1 MSSDKETALTPL
13 KTAGFKPSEKERE
26 RLRTVAAFFVFGALI
41 YATYSLVIAGAQ
53 DILAG
58 TFIQTSMVLVA
69 DIGPYFV
76 VTLIA
81 PYFMQKIPYFV
92 RIATVFLTGIGGFL
106 MLAFAKQVHWKL
118 MGVGIASFGYGVGEV
133 TFLALT
139 SFYHEVTVSAY
150 SAGTGAGF
158 IIAPLYY
165 TAMTT
170 WACVSPNAT
179 ILIMAAMLLLIFVCY
194 YAMDKK
200 HLGSPSSPA
209 ASECG
214 GRKYTP
220 IETDDAQAE
229 ETKSED
235 SENNDS
241 LSYQEKFMII
251 SQMLPNLIPIFIA
264 WFSEYM
270 IIQSVITTLAFPN
283 APFRPRDHYQYY
295 IFVFL
300 GGEVVGRSYL
310 VVLSYVKAE
319 WAEKAKFP
327 YLWVLSTIE
336 VMHLLFFVF
345 SAWYRFLPSVWIV
358 LVLSFTGGVT
368 IGVFFV
374 NALAF
379 FRDRF
384 DDRYKEFAMGYIV
397 VAMGGGT
404 FTASLVGL
412 VTEPLLRRHCM
423 VLLKNDDYCF
433 TRSKAREHI
442 MSQCLVKP
450 PK

>member
-158 IIAPLYY
+158 IIAPLHY
-165 TAMTT
+165 TGM
-170 WACVSPNAT
+170 
-179 ILIMAAMLLLIFVCY
+179 Y
-194 YAMDKK
+194 
-200 HLGSPSSPA
+200 
-209 ASECG
+209 
-214 GRKYTP
+214 
-220 IETDDAQAE
+220 
-229 ETKSED
+229 
-235 SENNDS
+235 
-241 LSYQEKFMII
+241 
-251 SQMLPNLIPIFIA
+251 
-264 WFSEYM
+264 
-270 IIQSVITTLAFPN
+270 
-283 APFRPRDHYQYY
+283 
-295 IFVFL
+295 FVFIFCNNF
-300 GGEVVGRSYL
+300 SI
-310 VVLSYVKAE
+310 
-319 WAEKAKFP
+319 
-327 YLWVLSTIE
+327 WVFDD
-336 VMHLLFFVF
+336 LLF
-345 SAWYRFLPSVWIV
+345 V
-358 LVLSFTGGVT
+358 LKLILF
-368 IGVFFV
+368 
-374 NALAF
+374 
-379 FRDRF
+379 
-384 DDRYKEFAMGYIV
+384 
-397 VAMGGGT
+397 
-404 FTASLVGL
+404 
-412 VTEPLLRRHCM
+412 
-423 VLLKNDDYCF
+423 
-433 TRSKAREHI
+433 
-442 MSQCLVKP
+442 
-450 PK
+450 

>member
-1 MSSDKETALTPL
+1 MATDNTRALAPINNG
-13 KTAGFKPSEKERE
+13 GFKQNQQERE
-26 RLRTVAAFFVFGALI
+26 RLRTVTAFFIFGTLI

-81 PYFMQKIPYFV
+81 PYFMQKIPYFA
-92 RIATVFLTGIGGFL
+92 RITTVFLSGIGGFL
-106 MLAFAKQVHWKL
+106 MLSFSKQVHWKL
-118 MGVGIASFGYGVGEV
+118 IGVGIASFGYGVGEV

-139 SFYHEVTVSAY
+139 SFYHEVTLSAY

-158 IIAPLYY
+158 VIAPLYY

-170 WACVSPNAT
+170 WACISPNAT

-200 HLGSPSSPA
+200 HLESPSPA
-209 ASECG
+209 TDEHAGVE
-214 GRKYTP
+214 YTALD
-220 IETDDAQAE
+220 TKDRE
-229 ETKSED
+229 ETKESTEEGSKDD
-235 SENNDS
+235 SS
-241 LSYQEKFMII
+241 LSCQEKFMVIR
-251 SQMLPNLIPIFIA
+251 QMLPNLIPIYIA

-310 VVLSYVKAE
+310 VALSYIKAE

-327 YLWVLSTIE
+327 YLWVLSAIE
-336 VMHLLFFVF
+336 VVHLLFFVLA
-345 SAWYRFLPSVWIV
+345 AWYRFLPSVWIV
-358 LVLSFTGGVT
+358 LLLSFTGGIT

-379 FRDRF
+379 FRDKF

-423 VLLKNDDYCF
+423 LLLNNDDYCF

-450 PK
+450 D

>member
-1 MSSDKETALTPL
+1 MATDNRTALTPINNG
-13 KTAGFKPSEKERE
+13 GFKPDQEERE
-26 RLRTVAAFFVFGALI
+26 RLRTVTAFFIFGTLI

-69 DIGPYFV
+69 DIGPYFL

-81 PYFMQKIPYFV
+81 PYFMQKIPYFA
-92 RIATVFLTGIGGFL
+92 RITTVFLSGIGGFL
-106 MLAFAKQVHWKL
+106 MLSFSKQVYWKL
-118 MGVGIASFGYGVGEV
+118 IGVGIASFGYGVGEV

-139 SFYHEVTVSAY
+139 SFYHEVTVTAY

-158 IIAPLYY
+158 VLAPLYY

-194 YAMDKK
+194 YVMDKK
-200 HLGSPSSPA
+200 HLEDSPPTA
-209 ASECG
+209 EHAGVE
-214 GRKYTP
+214 YTALDSTDR
-220 IETDDAQAE
+220 IETQESTE
-229 ETKSED
+229 ENSKGD
-235 SENNDS
+235 DS
-241 LSYQEKFMII
+241 LSCQEKFTII
-251 SQMLPNLIPIFIA
+251 RQMLPGLIPIYIA

-310 VVLSYVKAE
+310 VALSYIKPE

-336 VMHLLFFVF
+336 VMHLLFFVLA
-345 SAWYRFLPSVWIV
+345 AWYRFLPSVWIV
-358 LVLSFTGGVT
+358 LLLSFTGGVT

-379 FRDRF
+379 FRGKF
-384 DDRYKEFAMGYIV
+384 EDRYKEFAMGYIV

-423 VLLKNDDYCF
+423 FLLNNDDYCF

-442 MSQCLVKP
+442 MSHCLGKP
-450 PK
+450 D